1 VVGYFYFDQSGW
13 YLCRGKNGIA
23 LALPT
28 LLQTRLQMA
37 QLFEFG
43 EFQQGKEKVVD

>member
-1 VVGYFYFDQSGW
+1 MWWVISILINPDGTYVGV
-13 YLCRGKNGIA
+13 KMV
-23 LALPT
+23 PT